1 MAIFDSWEPMGQ
13 PGEVMKKIT
22 HLLTTD
28 EKAKEI
34 NFSSKHYGTFAEI
47 GAGQEVARWFFQA
60 GGAAGTVAKSMSAYD
75 MTFSNAIYGTA
86 HRFVSRERLK
96 EMLDHEYRLLLERLG
111 QERGDRTRFFV
122 FADTV
127 AARSHKYTG
136 DGKGWMGIRFQT
148 EPSAAPGNIV
158 IHVRLKDDT
167 NAEQMEV
174 LGILG
179 VNLVHAAFCHWRNP
193 SEILNRLMD
202 GIRPGRV
209 EVDMVDFRGTIFN
222 GVDNRLM
229 SLKMVHSNLTPVAL
243 FSAAGVNLEAE
254 DCFYGK
260 SILLLRGHYRPIT
273 NFHLTMMEK
282 ASTMFRNDPA
292 NKGKEIVEVNEI
304 TMRNLV
310 RHRKAGME
318 DFLDRVDCLGA
329 LKKTVLV
336 TGIFRFHRLAEY
348 LTQRTKGSVGFVIG
362 VPLLSKILDE
372 DFYNDL
378 PGGILEGMGR
388 LFLPG
393 VKLFVHPG
401 YDPLSGMYV
410 SGHTLTV
417 RKPAEDLHRYLVS
430 KGRIVDLAGAEKDL
444 PPCSSSEILRNIRNA
459 KVGWEKNV
467 PSAVASLIRRRRLFG
482 YRASK

>member
-1 MAIFDSWEPMGQ
+1 MGES
-13 PGEVMKKIT
+13 GKVMKKIA

-34 NFSSKHYGTFAEI
+34 NFSGKHYGTFAEI

-148 EPSAAPGNIV
+148 EPSAAPGNLV

-209 EVDMVDFRGTIFN
+209 EVDMVDFRGTIFK

-282 ASTMFRNDPA
+282 ASAMFRNDPA

-378 PGGILEGMGR
+378 SGGILEGMGR

-444 PPCSSSEILRNIRNA
+444 PPCGSSEILRNIRNA
-459 KVGWEKNV
+459 KAGWEKNV
-467 PSAVASLIRRRRLFG
+467 PSAVAGLIRRRRLFG

>member
-1 MAIFDSWEPMGQ
+1 
-13 PGEVMKKIT
+13 
-22 HLLTTD
+22 
-28 EKAKEI
+28 
-34 NFSSKHYGTFAEI
+34 
-47 GAGQEVARWFFQA
+47 
-60 GGAAGTVAKSMSAYD
+60 
-75 MTFSNAIYGTA
+75 
-86 HRFVSRERLK
+86 
-96 EMLDHEYRLLLERLG
+96 
-111 QERGDRTRFFV
+111 
-122 FADTV
+122 
-127 AARSHKYTG
+127 
-136 DGKGWMGIRFQT
+136 
-148 EPSAAPGNIV
+148 
-158 IHVRLKDDT
+158 
-167 NAEQMEV
+167 MEV

-193 SEILNRLMD
+193 SEILNHLMD

-209 EVDMVDFRGTIFN
+209 EVDMVDFRGTIFK

-273 NFHLTMMEK
+273 KFHLTMMEK
-282 ASTMFRNDPA
+282 ASALFRNDPA

-336 TGIFRFHRLAEY
+336 TGIFRFHRLAQY

-372 DFYNDL
+372 EFYNDL

-430 KGRIVDLAGAEKDL
+430 KGRIVDLAGTEKDL
-444 PPCSSSEILRNIRNA
+444 PPCASSEILRNIRNA
-459 KVGWEKNV
+459 KIGWEKNV
-467 PSAVASLIRRRRLFG
+467 PSAVATLIRRRRLFG

>member
-1 MAIFDSWEPMGQ
+1 
-13 PGEVMKKIT
+13 
-22 HLLTTD
+22 
-28 EKAKEI
+28 
-34 NFSSKHYGTFAEI
+34 
-47 GAGQEVARWFFQA
+47 
-60 GGAAGTVAKSMSAYD
+60 
-75 MTFSNAIYGTA
+75 
-86 HRFVSRERLK
+86 
-96 EMLDHEYRLLLERLG
+96 
-111 QERGDRTRFFV
+111 
-122 FADTV
+122 
-127 AARSHKYTG
+127 
-136 DGKGWMGIRFQT
+136 
-148 EPSAAPGNIV
+148 
-158 IHVRLKDDT
+158 
-167 NAEQMEV
+167 
-174 LGILG
+174 
-179 VNLVHAAFCHWRNP
+179 
-193 SEILNRLMD
+193 
-202 GIRPGRV
+202 
-209 EVDMVDFRGTIFN
+209 MVDFRGTIFK

-282 ASTMFRNDPA
+282 ASAMFRNDPA

-430 KGRIVDLAGAEKDL
+430 KGATMTNEVFRQAICHNNIEMVRFAIEHRCPLHICL
-444 PPCSSSEILRNIRNA
+444 PYLCWENKRPEILQLLLARTELSTFIQAQR
-459 KVGWEKNV
+459 
-467 PSAVASLIRRRRLFG
+467 PSWDERVYAFMLQQ
-482 YRASK
+482 